1 MKAPSPPAIH
11 PALQDFPSLRIL
23 DLSFNALPSLHAV
36 LHNLAPLGGAA
47 GGLHKLRLNDNP
59 LAGGPPQPGR
69 PGQGGAGGHDP
80 ADGAAPAGYQRAVLQ
95 VLPQLRELDSQP
107 VDDAERR
114 LLLQAAGRR
123 SRAAAGAVVGP
134 DAGAAG
140 AGGGPERQAR
150 TVLCLLTQPGAL
162 ELLEESEAQQQA
174 LAAANFLNQVAGPPA
189 CAPGAAGAAAAL
201 AGLEQAATCGPFT
214 GQQRSSSS
222 MAAAPRGGG
231 GWAPVQ
237 PLRRAQQLYLLLAR
251 GDVGA
256 AEDLLWLN
264 TQHYQ
269 ELLGRL
275 HRAATRLQAAWRR
288 LCAIR
293 LRQRLAAEQRAS
305 TLSAAAACVQAAWR
319 GWVCRQRS
327 HTHVQARLF
336 AWRQEWQA
344 AEQLVA
350 EHRRSGAAV
359 RIQVRQAYSQQV
371 MEDCSPCGTAAI
383 GYALP
388 NPSTLRLLLQAAWR
402 GWRVRRL
409 LAQMRQSLQHPG
421 QALPGSPGQQVDWE
435 LGSDL
440 STSSLDG
447 LLEGGASSLLR
458 AFEAPEALL
467 PGLAPAAVAD
477 GSHGA
482 VSVLHHC
489 GHPGSGGS
497 DRGGGG
503 STGCWP
509 SAASPAKAPLQL
521 PQLSAA
527 KPCPATSP
535 GTDSSWQFDDPATAA
550 AFMQLRQR
558 SLQQQRQALAPAAAA
573 RPCGS
578 AARVSR
584 AQRAGLAGLFIG
596 LLPPAAEQGQQRQ
609 QLGRATRRPERER
622 LRHPSVAEVAAGS
635 ASGTAGCRGR
645 AHR

>member
-1 MKAPSPPAIH
+1 M
-11 PALQDFPSLRIL
+11 
-23 DLSFNALPSLHAV
+23 

-69 PGQGGAGGHDP
+69 PRQGGAGGHDP

-150 TVLCLLTQPGAL
+150 TVLWLLTQPGAL

-174 LAAANFLNQVAGPPA
+174 LAAANFLNQVAGQLA

-201 AGLEQAATCGPFT
+201 AGLEQAAACGPFT

-222 MAAAPRGGG
+222 MAAAPGGGG
-231 GWAPVQ
+231 GWAPAQ

-288 LCAIR
+288 LRAIR

-327 HTHVQARLF
+327 HTHVQARLL

-344 AEQLVA
+344 AEQLMAEQQQSVA
-350 EHRRSGAAV
+350 VV
-359 RIQVRQAYSQQV
+359 RIQVRQAY
-371 MEDCSPCGTAAI
+371 
-383 GYALP
+383 
-388 NPSTLRLLLQAAWR
+388 
-402 GWRVRRL
+402 
-409 LAQMRQSLQHPG
+409 H
-421 QALPGSPGQQVDWE
+421 
-435 LGSDL
+435 
-440 STSSLDG
+440 
-447 LLEGGASSLLR
+447 
-458 AFEAPEALL
+458 
-467 PGLAPAAVAD
+467 
-477 GSHGA
+477 
-482 VSVLHHC
+482 
-489 GHPGSGGS
+489 
-497 DRGGGG
+497 
-503 STGCWP
+503 
-509 SAASPAKAPLQL
+509 
-521 PQLSAA
+521 
-527 KPCPATSP
+527 
-535 GTDSSWQFDDPATAA
+535 
-550 AFMQLRQR
+550 
-558 SLQQQRQALAPAAAA
+558 
-573 RPCGS
+573 
-578 AARVSR
+578 
-584 AQRAGLAGLFIG
+584 
-596 LLPPAAEQGQQRQ
+596 
-609 QLGRATRRPERER
+609 
-622 LRHPSVAEVAAGS
+622 
-635 ASGTAGCRGR
+635 
-645 AHR
+645 